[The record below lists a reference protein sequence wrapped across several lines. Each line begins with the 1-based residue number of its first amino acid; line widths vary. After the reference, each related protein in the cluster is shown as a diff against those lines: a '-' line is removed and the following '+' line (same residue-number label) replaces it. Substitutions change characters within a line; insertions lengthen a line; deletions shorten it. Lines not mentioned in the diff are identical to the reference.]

1 MYVLKKSTHNN
12 IITRL
17 ISTCLFVRDCFPCYG
32 ALGGAAAL
40 ATVNDAVG
48 GRLVKACWIIR

>member
-1 MYVLKKSTHNN
+1 MYVLKKCTLAD

-17 ISTCLFVRDCFPCYG
+17 VSTCLFVRDCFPCYG

-48 GRLVKACWIIR
+48 GRLVETCWIIR